1 MFIFY
6 SKRWLCIAKMTDMLI
21 QAKINIKTKYLYGSR
36 ESWREPF
43 RNKDKLK
50 IQLIDEY
57 LDQEIDK
64 QEIFAFVECCG
75 TGETLDY
82 IVKRIESNQQF
93 KNMFLAVY
101 IYIVVN

>member
-6 SKRWLCIAKMTDMLI
+6 SKRWLCIAKNDRYVNSSK
-21 QAKINIKTKYLYGSR
+21 KINIKTKYLYGSR

-82 IVKRIESNQQF
+82 IVKELKVINNLKICFWQF
-93 KNMFLAVY
+93 IF
-101 IYIVVN
+101 IS